1 MVDKLLMH
9 CGINPALNL
18 YTTGATYMSH
28 SMIWSY
34 VHNYIIIGQ
43 LNAIYIFHAMG
54 LSAIISTLL
63 TH

>member
-1 MVDKLLMH
+1 MYIKGRAALVDKLLMH

-34 VHNYIIIGQ
+34 ATSMPYT
-43 LNAIYIFHAMG
+43 FFMP
-54 LSAIISTLL
+54 
-63 TH
+63 